1 MRTTDLPSWLWLP
14 LKDNCEWDSPFNMG
28 NCFDEQYH
36 NIFFAMM
43 KLLIDLTR
51 FTTFPFLLFV
61 VGMYAECMANLP
73 MAFLSIITIIPM
85 ILMRLIWA
93 EEYHIHG
100 GMGNPVVAYSVK
112 TWIILST
119 PNIVLWAPSAAFAV
133 SQWVRIVDETIISL
147 RIQTHSSFDFEI
159 LFPDFSAGSVLDSDL
174 SQSGA
179 EAWMKKLVQE
189 DQDKRQS
196 RREEEESV
204 RADQKKMGQASL
216 LVKKLN
222 NETHNAIWR
231 AISKR
236 RPQSILGR
244 QSILSHRQETE
255 LLAEERG
262 LSKTKI
268 LAQRYVVVPVDQSAQ
283 SAEIAPAGSS
293 PSTPPPPSAPKTTP
307 KKPSSSTTTAA
318 AAAIPISTPSPIT
331 PAREEQRADFSPVR
345 EPTPSVVTP
354 RQEVVEPIPSLPS
367 PAISGVGVVSSPQ
380 VVDEPIFPLEEE
392 LPPIDS
398 LPSPEAVGLEP
409 VQQPSPPEQAAASDA
424 FFIPEIPAELLIT
437 PMNES
442 GVGSEE
448 SLHQGLFQ
456 TTPHISESSAWD
468 PLSDPLLNYLSTPSG
483 YVPESDLDASL
494 DAMCRDAS
502 QEGAGNQNGNHGEKE
517 EEHHQPADEMA
528 IDVEFEDVEME
539 EQDEGEVQVLTSSQ
553 AGDVMMGEGEVG
565 YPTEEEEQISEEW
578 WAALADLLDQDDFEL
593 GDASA
598 QAAINQPTQL
608 SVPQLPLPPLPV
620 PQFRGPQPQQPASIF
635 HLPLFQPTPTPP
647 QDFGMSEQEQWEL
660 AMEMEAE
667 FDSEMV
673 DAADHSAP
681 SPPPP
686 SAQQVFPMSFA
697 RVEIP
702 PSPQAEASP
711 ADQSRPPIPGNEQFH
726 GETEQVFAEAHL
738 PLAFETRGNASK
750 DKQRRDEAPDPAQP
764 ATQEQ
769 MEKRR
774 VLKPR
779 VRGARPAAHTLVP
792 GSTTA
797 LHATPSSSSNNTQ
810 EQQQQQQI
818 VAPVMIGGLML
829 PGGNRIIT
837 TPTPELLPAAPQTPT
852 ISAEQKAAFEKK
864 KAAQLKAQQQARKN
878 KKPSI
883 FHQKPATPGR
893 SAPNTPRQTSS
904 SSTTSSPMP
913 QIKDPGDR
921 AAAESIFGTP
931 GSGKKNG
938 LVILPSIPHHLRDQ
952 VAGHRPENEGE
963 D

>member
-14 LKDNCEWDSPFNMG
+14 LQDNCEWDSPFNMG

-43 KLLIDLTR
+43 KMLIDLTR

-61 VGMYAECMANLP
+61 AGMYAECMATLP

-85 ILMRLIWA
+85 ILLRLIWA
-93 EEYHIHG
+93 EEYHIRG

-133 SQWVRIVDETIISL
+133 SQWVRIVEETIVSL
-147 RIQTHSSFDFEI
+147 RIQAYSSFDFEI
-159 LFPDFSAGSVLDSDL
+159 LFPDYSAGRVLDSDL
-174 SQSGA
+174 SKSGA

-189 DQDKRQS
+189 DQDQRQS

-204 RADQKKMGQASL
+204 RADQEKMGQASL
-216 LVKKLN
+216 LIKKLN

-236 RPQSILGR
+236 RPQSILRR
-244 QSILSHRQETE
+244 QPVLSHRQETE

-268 LAQRYVVVPVDQSAQ
+268 LAQRYVVVPVDQSTQ
-283 SAEIAPAGSS
+283 SAEIAPTGSS
-293 PSTPPPPSAPKTTP
+293 PSTPPPPSTCKTTP
-307 KKPSSSTTTAA
+307 KKPSSPTATAA
-318 AAAIPISTPSPIT
+318 APIPSPIT

-392 LPPIDS
+392 LLPLDS
-398 LPSPEAVGLEP
+398 LPSPEAAGLEP

-437 PMNES
+437 TTNES
-442 GVGSEE
+442 GIGWDE

-456 TTPHISESSAWD
+456 TTPHISELSTWD
-468 PLSDPLLNYLSTPSG
+468 PFSDPFYDLLYTPSE
-483 YVPESDLDASL
+483 YVPESDLDAGL
-494 DAMCRDAS
+494 DAMCRDVS
-502 QEGAGNQNGNHGEKE
+502 QEGGGDHNGNHGEKE
-517 EEHHQPADEMA
+517 EEQNQPGDEMA
-528 IDVEFEDVEME
+528 INVECEDVEME

-553 AGDVMMGEGEVG
+553 AEDVTMGKGEVG
-565 YPTEEEEQISEEW
+565 YPAEEEEQQQWINEASWE
-578 WAALADLLDQDDFEL
+578 ALSALLDQDDFEL
-593 GDASA
+593 GDAPA

-608 SVPQLPLPPLPV
+608 SVPQLPLPQLPV
-620 PQFRGPQPQQPASIF
+620 PQSQELQPQQQASIF
-635 HLPLFQPTPTPP
+635 HLPLFQPTQISPP
-647 QDFGMSEQEQWEL
+647 DFSMSEQEQREL
-660 AMEMEAE
+660 EMEMEAA

-673 DAADHSAP
+673 DAADHSVP
-681 SPPPP
+681 PPPPP

-702 PSPQAEASP
+702 PSPLAEASP
-711 ADQSRPPIPGNEQFH
+711 ASQSRPTIPVNEQFQA
-726 GETEQVFAEAHL
+726 ETEREIVEAHR
-738 PLAFETRGNASK
+738 PIPFETRGNASK
-750 DKQRRDEAPDPAQP
+750 NKQRRDELPDPAKP
-764 ATQEQ
+764 ATKEQ

-779 VRGARPAAHTLVP
+779 VRGARTAAHTLVP

-797 LHATPSSSSNNTQ
+797 LPTTPSPGSNNRQ
-810 EQQQQQQI
+810 ERRQQQQQT
-818 VAPVMIGGLML
+818 VAPVMMGGLML
-829 PGGNRIIT
+829 PGGNRTIT
-837 TPTPELLPAAPQTPT
+837 TSTPELVPAAPQTPT

-864 KAAQLKAQQQARKN
+864 KAAQIKAQQEARKN

-883 FHQKPATPGR
+883 FHQKRPTTPGR
-893 SAPNTPRQTSS
+893 SAPNTPQQTSS
-904 SSTTSSPMP
+904 PIP
-913 QIKDPGDR
+913 QIKDPGER

-938 LVILPSIPHHLRDQ
+938 LVILPSIPDHLRDQ

>member
-14 LKDNCEWDSPFNMG
+14 LQDNCEWDSPFNMG

-43 KLLIDLTR
+43 KILIDLTR

-61 VGMYAECMANLP
+61 GGMHAERMATLP

-133 SQWVRIVDETIISL
+133 SQWVRIVEETVISL
-147 RIQTHSSFDFEI
+147 RIQAHSSFDFEI

-179 EAWMKKLVQE
+179 EVWMKKLVQE
-189 DQDKRQS
+189 DQDQRQS

-204 RADQKKMGQASL
+204 RADQEKMGQASL

-222 NETHNAIWR
+222 NETHNTIWR

-236 RPQSILGR
+236 RPQSILRR
-244 QSILSHRQETE
+244 QSVLSHRQETE

-262 LSKTKI
+262 LSKTEI
-268 LAQRYVVVPVDQSAQ
+268 LAQRYVVVPVDQSTQ

-293 PSTPPPPSAPKTTP
+293 PSTPPPPSARKTTP
-307 KKPSSSTTTAA
+307 EKPSSSTTTTAA
-318 AAAIPISTPSPIT
+318 ATNPIPIPSPIT

-367 PAISGVGVVSSPQ
+367 PAISGVGVVSSYQ

-392 LPPIDS
+392 LPPLDS
-398 LPSPEAVGLEP
+398 LPSPEAAGLEP

-424 FFIPEIPAELLIT
+424 FFIPEIPAELLIA

-448 SLHQGLFQ
+448 SLHQGFFQ
-456 TTPHISESSAWD
+456 TTPHISELSTWD
-468 PLSDPLLNYLSTPSG
+468 PLFDPLSTPSD
-483 YVPESDLDASL
+483 YIPESDLDAGL
-494 DAMCRDAS
+494 DAICRDVS
-502 QEGAGNQNGNHGEKE
+502 QEGGGDHIGNHGEKE
-517 EEHHQPADEMA
+517 EEHHQPGDEMA
-528 IDVEFEDVEME
+528 IDVKCEDVEME

-553 AGDVMMGEGEVG
+553 AGDVTMGEGEIG
-565 YPTEEEEQISEEW
+565 YPTEEEEQISEAW
-578 WAALADLLDQDDFEL
+578 WAALAALLDQDDFEL
-593 GDASA
+593 GDAPA
-598 QAAINQPTQL
+598 QAAINQPAQL
-608 SVPQLPLPPLPV
+608 SVPQLALPPLPA
-620 PQFRGPQPQQPASIF
+620 PRFQEPQPQQQASIF
-635 HLPLFQPTPTPP
+635 HLPLFEPTQTSPP
-647 QDFGMSEQEQWEL
+647 DFGMSEQEQWEL

-673 DAADHSAP
+673 DVVDHSAP
-681 SPPPP
+681 PPPPP

-702 PSPQAEASP
+702 PLPQAEASP
-711 ADQSRPPIPGNEQFH
+711 ADQSRPTIPVNEQFQA
-726 GETEQVFAEAHL
+726 ETEQEIAEAHH

-750 DKQRRDEAPDPAQP
+750 DKQRRDEAPDPAKP
-764 ATQEQ
+764 ATKEQ

-779 VRGARPAAHTLVP
+779 VRGARTAAHTLVP
-792 GSTTA
+792 GPTTA
-797 LHATPSSSSNNTQ
+797 PPATPSSSSNNTQ

-818 VAPVMIGGLML
+818 VAPVMMGGLML
-829 PGGNRIIT
+829 PGGNRTIT
-837 TPTPELLPAAPQTPT
+837 SSTPELVPAAPQTPT
-852 ISAEQKAAFEKK
+852 NSAEQKAAFEKK
-864 KAAQLKAQQQARKN
+864 KAAQIKAQQEARKN

-883 FHQKPATPGR
+883 FHQKKPTTPGR

-904 SSTTSSPMP
+904 SSTMP

-938 LVILPSIPHHLRDQ
+938 LVILPSIPDHLRDQ